1 MTLGR
6 TNLEF
11 PEVWL
16 SLQGDGLE
24 AAELVQAAL
33 ASGAPVE
40 VSSSPALWG
49 GLGAGKAEVVM
60 ATGGQGLEKLHDP
73 SRAPDL
79 IGARI
84 IEVLSGLGRPTLDIF
99 IWQYSGPLAESV
111 VDEVFRALESAR
123 DEGLIRFLALEPVG
137 PPLASLAMWQ
147 IRDGF
152 ELLIARDTPEHDP
165 LLGRAAGC
173 RVGVVT
179 RDGVTGYRLVP
190 VRSATEVR
198 TAVG

>member
-1 MTLGR
+1 MALGR

-16 SLQGDGLE
+16 SLQGGGQD
-24 AAELVQAAL
+24 AAELVDAAL
-33 ASGAPVE
+33 ASGKPLE
-40 VSSSPALWG
+40 VSSAPALWG
-49 GLGAGKAEVVM
+49 GHGAGKAETVM
-60 ATGGQGLEKLHDP
+60 ATGGRDLEQLRDP

-79 IGARI
+79 IGARL

-99 IWQYSGPLAESV
+99 IWQYTGPLAESV

-123 DEGLIRFLALEPVG
+123 EEGLVRFLALEPVG

-152 ELLIARDTPEHDP
+152 ELLVARDTPEHDP

-179 RDGVTGYRLVP
+179 RDGPVGPRLVP
-190 VRSATEVR
+190 VRSANDVR
-198 TAVG
+198 VATG